1 MAWIISKRMWE
12 RLESSRSA
20 QGQGADCSD
29 QKSSG
34 SEPSVPLRLNPTVL
48 GFYVSDKMTDHCLY
62 SQFGIMF
69 APLTENLGRELLT
82 LSQQDSHARTS
93 LSVTLIES
101 DFLEKRVRYSLTYLE
116 SFARLSPDGSYWK
129 TPLCLLDS
137 GSTLLLEAWPKSGMM
152 RNGECYLRPPLEHPI
167 CEKGSGGYLDC
178 IPTPVARS
186 SFYERNQSQMN
197 RNSPGYGVLLGGRPN
212 PDWIEWLMGWPIG
225 WTALKPL
232 EMDKSLAV
240 WRRLFCNYHLDS
252 LERGPDDTSTFDLDD
267 VSRDINAREYGKTA
281 RKRRESDMKQRTLF
295 E

>member
-1 MAWIISKRMWE
+1 MDNIEKDVGAFRELSICTGAGGGLLGSEILGFRTVCAIEIEPYCAGILCERQNEGSLPLFPIWDNVKTFDGRHWRGHADLITAGFPCQDISSCNKYRT
-12 RLESSRSA
+12 
-20 QGQGADCSD
+20 GIFGT
-29 QKSSG
+29 KSSLFFDICRILPG
-34 SEPSVPLRLNPTVL
+34 L
-48 GFYVSDKMTDHCLY
+48 
-62 SQFGIMF
+62 
-69 APLTENLGRELLT
+69 
-82 LSQQDSHARTS
+82 DST
-93 LSVTLIES
+93 
-101 DFLEKRVRYSLTYLE
+101 
-116 SFARLSPDGSYWK
+116 
-129 TPLCLLDS
+129 LCL
-137 GSTLLLEAWPKSGMM
+137 ENWPRWGTM

-252 LERGPDDTSTFDLDD
+252 LERGSDDTSTFDLDD